1 MVLFV
6 TEKEMIDRFG
16 DSLKE
21 ASSRCKELITSQE
34 MQKPE
39 VFIKLV
45 SSLKVAAGSAHQ
57 LSMAQ
62 MNPQWLVI
70 RDALESFSVFAQDTV
85 FRSSDALTWT
95 MVADHLDKLSYN
107 GRKLAGSK
115 SINRSDA
122 LDMLDHREIAV
133 RLDN

>member
-1 MVLFV
+1 MVLYV
-6 TEKEMIDRFG
+6 TEAEMTERFV

-21 ASSRCKELITSQE
+21 ASSRCKELITSE
-34 MQKPE
+34 EVQKPE
-39 VFIKLV
+39 IFVRLV

-62 MNPQWLVI
+62 MNPQWLMF

-85 FRSSDALTWT
+85 FKQSEASTWT
-95 MVADHLDKLSYN
+95 TVANHLDKLAYN
-107 GRKLAGSK
+107 GKKLATSK
-115 SINRSDA
+115 SIARTDA
-122 LDMLDHREIAV
+122 LEILDHREKAA